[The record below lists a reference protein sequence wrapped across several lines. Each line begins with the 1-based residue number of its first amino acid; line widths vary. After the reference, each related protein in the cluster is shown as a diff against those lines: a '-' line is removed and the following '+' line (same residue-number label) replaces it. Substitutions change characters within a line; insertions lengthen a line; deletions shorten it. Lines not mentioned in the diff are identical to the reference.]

1 MTLTDDDLLRY
12 SRQLILPGFELE
24 HQERLKTATVLV
36 VGCGG
41 LGSPLALYLAA
52 AGVGRLLLADGDV
65 VDRSNLHRQIL
76 YGAAD
81 AGQAKVARA
90 AALLRARYPCEVVE
104 VPGTLEGD
112 ALEQR
117 VRAADIVADATDN
130 FPTRYA
136 LNRACLSADTALVTA
151 AAVRMEG
158 QLATFHAQPD
168 GPCYRCLY
176 PREGDV
182 TALSCRDSGV
192 LGPVVGTLGSLQ
204 ALEVIRVLTGWGKTL
219 QGRLLRVDLA
229 LHEQS
234 LLTVARRR
242 DCPDCAV
249 VPGERG

>member
-1 MTLTDDDLLRY
+1 MTLTDDELLRY

-24 HQERLKTATVLV
+24 HQERLKEATVLV

-76 YGAAD
+76 YGQED
-81 AGQAKVARA
+81 AGQAKVAKA
-90 AALLRARYPCEVVE
+90 AEVLRGRYGGAVEE

-112 ALEQR
+112 ALERR
-117 VRAADIVADATDN
+117 VSAADLVADATDN

-136 LNRACLSADTALVTA
+136 LNRACSRRGTPLVTA

-158 QLATFHAQPD
+158 QLATFHARPD

-176 PREGDV
+176 PREGDE

-192 LGPVVGTLGSLQ
+192 LGPVVGVLGSLQ
-204 ALEVIRVLTGWGKTL
+204 ALEVIRVLTGWGETL
-219 QGRLLRVDLA
+219 QGRLLLVDLA
-229 LHEQS
+229 GHEQR
-234 LLTVARRR
+234 LLTVARRK
-242 DCPDCAV
+242 DCPDCAGV
-249 VPGERG
+249 SAEWG